1 MLNHNDFKKIIAH
14 KNLPELIKV
23 MEAFYSG
30 DKIEFCY
37 SDGKWGEYFHSND
50 ALHVPDF
57 LHEGVQWRIQEKTT
71 KVEWIKTSEKN
82 PPKTGYY
89 LTSHQNVTKLYFV
102 IGSGWYVNE
111 YSPYNAK
118 IDVTHWTYLP
128 QAPE

>member
-30 DKIEFCY
+30 DKIEFYYPNGEWRTY
-37 SDGKWGEYFHSND
+37 SYSHNV
-50 ALHVPDF
+50 AYPPDF
-57 LHEGVQWRIQEKTT
+57 LNEGIKWRIQGKTT
-71 KVEWIKTSEKN
+71 KVEWIKTSEKS

-89 LTSHQNVTKLYFV
+89 LTSHQNTTKLYFAV
-102 IGSGWYVNE
+102 NFGWYVNE
-111 YSPYNAK
+111 HSPYNAK